1 MAKRRQRFPSV
12 CSTRISKLKIFIP
25 HNTGGRITVIIS
37 SEEKT
42 QGIASEIL
50 TVEGDLGRG
59 HGPPLGPLPRPA
71 RGSSP
76 RPGRVLPAIRQRRVV
91 SDLWLLPLLKVR
103 GFRGKSPSAQSSA
116 ASGTPPALN
125 EWAPG
130 AGFGLGIVFSVIFFK
145 RKTWPIAFGSG
156 MGLGMAYSNCQ
167 HDFQS
172 PYLLHGKFVKE
183 Q

>member
-1 MAKRRQRFPSV
+1 MKV
-12 CSTRISKLKIFIP
+12 
-25 HNTGGRITVIIS
+25 VD
-37 SEEKT
+37 
-42 QGIASEIL
+42 
-50 TVEGDLGRG
+50 VEDKQ
-59 HGPPLGPLPRPA
+59 
-71 RGSSP
+71 
-76 RPGRVLPAIRQRRVV
+76 PGACFL
-91 SDLWLLPLLKVR
+91 
-103 GFRGKSPSAQSSA
+103 
-116 ASGTPPALN
+116 
-125 EWAPG
+125 PG